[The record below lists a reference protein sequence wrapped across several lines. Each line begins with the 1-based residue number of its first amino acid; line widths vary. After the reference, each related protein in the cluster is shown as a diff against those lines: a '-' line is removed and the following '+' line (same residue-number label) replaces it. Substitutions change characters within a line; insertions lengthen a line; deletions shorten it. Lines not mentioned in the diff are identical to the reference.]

1 MYSVHT
7 SVWGNPDY
15 GQDPSAT
22 PYGVK
27 NTVISAVDVGELQ
40 GKVLR
45 WQYENDI
52 GGGNWGYTLVYF
64 NEHFVGDMSYN
75 GKIITEGESNDYD

>member
-15 GQDPSAT
+15 GQDPSVT
-22 PYGVK
+22 PWGVE
-27 NTVISAVDVGELQ
+27 NTVLSADNINVLQ
-40 GKVLR
+40 DTVKR

-52 GGGNWGYTLVYF
+52 GGGNWGYTLVYY
-64 NEHFVGDMSYN
+64 NEHYLGSMSYN
-75 GKIITEGESNDYD
+75 GKIIPEGESDD